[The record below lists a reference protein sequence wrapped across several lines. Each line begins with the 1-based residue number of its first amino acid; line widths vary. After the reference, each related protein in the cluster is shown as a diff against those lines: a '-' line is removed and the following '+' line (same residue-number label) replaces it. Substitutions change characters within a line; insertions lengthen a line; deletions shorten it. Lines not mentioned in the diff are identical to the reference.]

1 MSTAGNIIKTF
12 INFNDI
18 PSISIKIIKSKTGQ
32 SQCKATKVFFFLIIL
47 LLSILLSFLKT
58 DFFSH

>member
-1 MSTAGNIIKTF
+1 MSTAGNVIKTF

-32 SQCKATKVFFFLIIL
+32 SRCKTTKVFFSHYFAIKYITVII
-47 LLSILLSFLKT
+47 FKN
-58 DFFSH
+58 